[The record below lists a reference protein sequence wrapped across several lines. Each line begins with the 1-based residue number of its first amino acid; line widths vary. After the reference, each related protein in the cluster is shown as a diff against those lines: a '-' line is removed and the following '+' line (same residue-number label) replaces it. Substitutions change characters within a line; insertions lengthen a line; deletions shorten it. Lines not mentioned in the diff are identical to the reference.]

1 MDVKRKKHREGTR
14 GDLIKLINEETML
27 VNDPFFLKRLLINI
41 LIRNQPDKT
50 IPRKESVPLL
60 QTQSLIKREKKDVQ
74 TRDPLCIACSE
85 DHLLD
90 SVKIFMEKTLKER
103 TKLLANKKQ
112 CYDQSMTSTHN
123 AKTCK
128 QRLLCRICQEYHPTE
143 MHGYVKKVSEGN
155 AESKDDTKHAG
166 TCASVIGKNLTLK

>member
-60 QTQSLIKREKKDVQ
+60 QTQSLIKRGKKDVQ

-90 SVKIFMEKTLKER
+90 LCKIFMEDSKGKHQTLGKQKTMLW
-103 TKLLANKKQ
+103 LLST
-112 CYDQSMTSTHN
+112 YDQ
-123 AKTCK
+123 
-128 QRLLCRICQEYHPTE
+128 
-143 MHGYVKKVSEGN
+143 
-155 AESKDDTKHAG
+155 
-166 TCASVIGKNLTLK
+166 